1 VSSLPFDIEK
11 PAFDEF
17 GEVFARRLGRH
28 IGGHRQLSSR
38 QSEATHQSQ
47 QNCSSSWVAQQV
59 RSTGQFVV
67 HTTIIGP
74 KLFEYYGAR
83 RTIESRRDTTLCLE
97 AFTLITL
104 FLRYTID
111 PNKLSDIAKY
121 SADEQIPIRESGG
134 KILGYFM
141 PTDFAGATNEA
152 IGLIDFPSLA
162 EYEIYRAKLAA
173 HPLHKKYVEV
183 LETTGALLSIHRS
196 LVQRVESSPEPTP

>member
-1 VSSLPFDIEK
+1 VSSLPFDVEK
-11 PAFDEF
+11 PTGDEF
-17 GEVFARRLGRH
+17 GKVFARRLGRH
-28 IGGHRQLSSR
+28 VGSHRQLSCR
-38 QSEATHQSQ
+38 QSEATHQLQ
-47 QNCSSSWVAQQV
+47 QNCSSSRIAQQV
-59 RSTGQFVV
+59 CGTGQFFV
-67 HTTIIGP
+67 HTSIIGP
-74 KLFEYYGAR
+74 KLIEYYGHR
-83 RTIESRRDTTLCLE
+83 RTIKPRCDITLCLE

-183 LETTGALLSIHRS
+183 LESTGALLSIHRS
-196 LVQRVESSPEPTP
+196 IVQRVEASPEPKP